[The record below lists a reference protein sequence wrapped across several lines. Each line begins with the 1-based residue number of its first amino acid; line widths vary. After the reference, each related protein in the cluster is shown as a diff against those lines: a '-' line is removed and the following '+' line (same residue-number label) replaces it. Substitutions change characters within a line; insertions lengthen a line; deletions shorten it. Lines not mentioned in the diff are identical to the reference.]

1 VAALGGG
8 ATRTGVIIVT
18 SLDDP
23 QIADYRAL
31 ADPTAILRAN
41 LIVIEGRLNVRRV
54 LALPRYRIR
63 SILVTPPA
71 YEALFRAGDPPRGQE
86 GRRDARLLS
95 DRRATGA
102 EESRA
107 APSGETDDDQ
117 RLQGIAIYLVEQAVM
132 NEIAGFNIHRGC
144 VALADRPAPARM
156 HDLPLATAGRLL
168 VLEGVNNPDNVGG
181 IFRSAAAFGVDAVV
195 LGPQCS
201 DPFYRKA
208 IRTSMG
214 ATLQIPFAPAD
225 GWPGALATLRAD
237 GFRVLALTPAADARP
252 LDALPRDLTRIAL
265 MVGAEGE
272 GLSAGALAAADER
285 VRIPM
290 AEGADSLNVTVA
302 ASIAL
307 HHFKAAL
314 TSLGR

>member
-1 VAALGGG
+1 
-8 ATRTGVIIVT
+8 VIAVT

-23 QIADYRAL
+23 RVADYRAL
-31 ADPTAILRAN
+31 ANPAAVLGAN
-41 LIVIEGRLNVRRV
+41 LMVVEGRLNVRR
-54 LALPRYRIR
+54 LLTLPRYRIR
-63 SILVTPPA
+63 SILVTPAA
-71 YEALFRAGDPPRGQE
+71 YAALFACADPRE
-86 GRRDARLLS
+86 RRDVAFPADEQPGRDVGGAGS
-95 DRRATGA
+95 TIRAPDFPVPGGA
-102 EESRA
+102 
-107 APSGETDDDQ
+107 P
-117 RLQGIAIYLVEQAVM
+117 IYLVEQAVM
-132 NEIAGFNIHRGC
+132 NQIAGFNIHRGC
-144 VALADRPAPARM
+144 VALAERPVPAGIV
-156 HDLPLATAGRLL
+156 DLPLATATRVL

-181 IFRSAAAFGVDAVV
+181 IFRSAAAFGIDAVV

-225 GWPGALATLRAD
+225 VWPGALAMLRAH

-252 LDALPRDLTRIAL
+252 LDDLPRALTRVAL

-272 GLSAGALAAADER
+272 GLSSEALDAADER

-290 AEGADSLNVTVA
+290 AKGADSLNVTVA

-307 HHFKAAL
+307 HHFTLA
-314 TSLGR
+314 SLGR